1 MVTPPDVPA
10 MAERLLARLPGS
22 PDVLLHQVDAVQGT
36 VLLLDFNRARYRAAS
51 FLDDRVLVPGVQGT
65 WVPAGEVSAALRR
78 STAAR
83 PLHFI
88 FHAGH
93 VGSTLLSRL
102 LDEVD
107 GVLGLREPVALRTFA
122 DAADTRGRADALLA
136 PAQLDGL
143 LGTLVTA
150 WQRGYADT
158 QAVVLKATSSASRVG
173 VPLLTALPAA
183 RAITLNLDAEPYL
196 ATLLAGANAPLD
208 LRGHGPERMRRL
220 LGYTQ
225 AIDRPLYALSLGE
238 QAALAWLVETATLQ
252 ALQAAAPARVLA
264 VDFGGLLADLPG
276 TLARVLAHLGLDT
289 AQAGRLA
296 ASPVL
301 TQYAKSPEH
310 AYSPALRAQLLDAA
324 RRDHGDEIRRGLAWL
339 ARLAQAD
346 ARIAAVVA
354 AAARRQAGG

>member
-1 MVTPPDVPA
+1 MTLPTA
-10 MAERLLARLPGS
+10 AERLLARLPES
-22 PDVLLHQVDAVQGT
+22 PDVLLHQVDPVRGAVF
-36 VLLLDFNRARYRAAS
+36 LLDFDRARYRAAS
-51 FLDDRVLVPGVQGT
+51 FLDDRLLAPPAPAPAPTHGA
-65 WVPAGEVSAALRR
+65 WVPAGDVSAALRGA
-78 STAAR
+78 TAPR

-102 LDEVD
+102 LDEIE
-107 GVLGLREPVALRTFA
+107 GVLGLREPVALRTYA
-122 DAADTRGRADALLA
+122 EAADTRGRADALLA

-143 LGTLVTA
+143 LGTLLAA

-173 VPLLTALPAA
+173 APLLSALPAA
-183 RAITLNLDAEPYL
+183 RVITLNLDAEPYL

-220 LGYTQ
+220 LGLTQ
-225 AIDRPLYALSLGE
+225 AIDRPLFALSLGE

-252 ALQAAAPARVLA
+252 AVQAAAPSRVLA
-264 VDFGGLLADLPG
+264 VGFGQLLGDLPG
-276 TLARVLAHLGLDT
+276 TLAQVLAHLGLDP

-296 ASPVL
+296 TSPVL

-324 RRDHGDEIRRGLAWL
+324 RRDHGEEIRRGLAWI

-346 ARIAAVVA
+346 AKVAAVVA
-354 AAARRQAGG
+354 AAARR